1 MGIPCKIFQ
10 KNNLE
15 TGIIRA
21 FYLYILEHLKL
32 EVCDKHHIN
41 TDWFMYDIWRSCW
54 FLMDGGFD

>member
-1 MGIPCKIFQ
+1 MGIPCTMFQ

-21 FYLYILEHLKL
+21 FYLYILEHQKL
-32 EVCDKHHIN
+32 EVCDKCHN
-41 TDWFMYDIWRSCW
+41 TDCFMYDIWRSCW